1 MVVALSRAAND
12 ALMNAS
18 SDLDR
23 RRLHELALRA
33 GYAFD
38 PCFTRFLEPSMEADA
53 RTAAREAGVELALWG
68 GHDAAERRIAAFYTD
83 APPAEADYP
92 LACLELQWNSK
103 YAEPGHRDL
112 LGAVMGLG
120 LERDAVGDIAPGE
133 ADGTAYLFVHR
144 DVETYI
150 TGNLDSAGRAK
161 LKLRRAEMP
170 PRLKPPEGIS
180 LRVTVS
186 SFRLDAV
193 LAAGLKL
200 SRGEAQRLIT
210 SGQVKRN
217 HAEILRGDARLE
229 EGDLLSVRGHGRVR
243 VDGFEGLTRKGRQ
256 AVRLFRYTG

>member
-1 MVVALSRAAND
+1 
-12 ALMNAS
+12 MNAA

-23 RRLHELALRA
+23 RRLRELALRA
-33 GYAFD
+33 SYSGTPGYS
-38 PCFTRFLEPSMEADA
+38 RFLEPSMERDA
-53 RTAAREAGVELALWG
+53 RAAANEAGVYLALWG
-68 GHDAAERRIAAFYTD
+68 GHEDAERCIAAFHAD
-83 APPAEADYP
+83 EPPAPEDYP
-92 LACLELQWNSK
+92 LVCLALSWNPK

-120 LERDAVGDIAPGE
+120 LERDAVGDIALG
-133 ADGTAYLFVHR
+133 AAGGTAYLFVHR
-144 DVETYI
+144 DVEAYV

-161 LKLRRAEMP
+161 LNVRPAREAP
-170 PRLKPPEGIS
+170 QLKPPEGIS

-200 SRGEAQRLIT
+200 SRSEAQRLIEG
-210 SGQVKRN
+210 GQVKRN
-217 HAEILRGDARLE
+217 HVELLRGDARLE